1 MDLKENFC
9 YLVKKRNSVNLYLK
23 INNIMKFLT
32 RSNIIPL
39 FKGVAD
45 ALQPYAKSNQVT
57 LIFKPAIT
65 ELMAEYHP
73 EVVIHD
79 ITQLLCNIIA
89 FTPQSYNIEIT
100 INEVTEDD
108 ETYLEIGIQN
118 DGANLARIA
127 EITAQLKNRVKV
139 TTPKKNGTLFQLYF
153 SHKKTG
159 RQEINTNLSKKTIEH
174 HGIPA
179 YYAQISKKL
188 RSHFANPEN
197 LEKAAAIKNQ
207 DDGIFLQK
215 INALISSNIERE
227 SFDTDCLCKGMA
239 LSRTQLYRKLKVLTH
254 KPPAQ
259 YIQFVRLQKAREYLQ
274 NTELNVGEIVL
285 KVGFAS
291 HSHFTRAF
299 HDQFGF
305 NPSFLKKDNSEKGT

>member
-1 MDLKENFC
+1 
-9 YLVKKRNSVNLYLK
+9 
-23 INNIMKFLT
+23 MKFQT

-45 ALQPYAKSNQVT
+45 AMQPYAKSNQVS
-57 LIFKPAIT
+57 LIFNPEIT
-65 ELMAEYHP
+65 ELIVDYHP
-73 EVVIHD
+73 EIIIHD
-79 ITQLLCNIIA
+79 VTQLLCNIIA
-89 FTPQSYNIEIT
+89 FTPQTYHIEMT
-100 INEVTEDD
+100 LNEVTEDD
-108 ETYLEIGIQN
+108 ETYLEIGIKN
-118 DGANLARIA
+118 DGANLARIT
-127 EITAQLKNRVKV
+127 EITAQLNNKVKV
-139 TTPKKNGTLFQLYF
+139 TSLEQNGTLYQLYV
-153 SHKKTG
+153 SHIKPEI
-159 RQEINTNLSKKTIEH
+159 QEINSNISKIEH

-197 LEKAAAIKNQ
+197 LERAAAIKNQ
-207 DDGIFLQK
+207 FDGVLLQK
-215 INALISSNIERE
+215 INALIISNLERE
-227 SFDTDCLCKGMA
+227 GFDTDCLCKGMA

-259 YIQFVRLQKAREYLQ
+259 YIQFVRLQKAKEFLQ
-274 NTELNVGEIVL
+274 NTELNVGEVVL

-305 NPSFLKKDNSEKGT
+305 NPSFLKKDNPENGT

>member
-1 MDLKENFC
+1 
-9 YLVKKRNSVNLYLK
+9 
-23 INNIMKFLT
+23 MKFLT

-39 FKGVAD
+39 FAGVVD
-45 ALQPYAKSNQVT
+45 ALQPYARSNQVY
-57 LIFKPAIT
+57 LIFNQEIT
-65 ELMAEYHP
+65 ELIVEYHP
-73 EVVIHD
+73 EIVIHD
-79 ITQLLCNIIA
+79 VTQLLCNIIA
-89 FTPQSYNIEIT
+89 FTPQQYSIEIT
-100 INEVTEDD
+100 LNEVNEDD
-108 ETYLEIGIQN
+108 ETYLEIGIKN
-118 DGANLARIA
+118 NGASLARIT
-127 EITAQLKNRVKV
+127 EITAHLKNRVKV
-139 TTPKKNGTLFQLYF
+139 TSPEQNETLFQLYI
-153 SHKKTG
+153 SNKKTNT
-159 RQEINTNLSKKTIEH
+159 QKIKTNLSKKIDR

-207 DDGIFLQK
+207 SDGIFLQK
-215 INALISSNIERE
+215 INALILSNLEQE
-227 SFDTDCLCKGMA
+227 SFDTESLCRGIA

-259 YIQFVRLQKAREYLQ
+259 YIQFVRLQKAKEYLQ
-274 NTELNVGEIVL
+274 NAELNVGEVVL

-305 NPSFLKKDNSEKGT
+305 NPSFLKKDNPENGM